1 MSHQIQNQKMGK
13 REEEGEQTV
22 DSAMSVSPEDLFLD
36 DYREVRFDE
45 EGRQLG
51 PSRYYSEQFWHSV
64 TAELNQRVGA
74 VGLNHLQMQQ
84 YIKLTSD
91 AGSGTSSSSERS
103 GSGYQSDMS
112 DPNVKL
118 TEILGHLYDL
128 VRWTL
133 SLGDGCGPGP
143 YLTV

>member
-1 MSHQIQNQKMGK
+1 MYKF
-13 REEEGEQTV
+13 V
-22 DSAMSVSPEDLFLD
+22 DEMLK
-36 DYREVRFDE
+36 EVRFDE

-91 AGSGTSSSSERS
+91 AG
-103 GSGYQSDMS
+103 
-112 DPNVKL
+112 
-118 TEILGHLYDL
+118 
-128 VRWTL
+128 
-133 SLGDGCGPGP
+133 
-143 YLTV
+143 